1 MLRFL
6 AIVCLFGAGVV
17 HLVITPYHYGH
28 APAHGLFF
36 GVLGIVQMVWAGV
49 FWRWP
54 STALRVSGLALSG
67 GVVVLWVLTQ
77 TVAIPF
83 ADQPEP
89 IDWSLWTSKLFEFVG
104 FVMLALSG
112 SPTWQ
117 PIIRASGVGLGVGV
131 LMWGG
136 GLGGAVLFP
145 QYGHASHDH
154 AGHDHAHHDHGDHDH
169 SAESAYTDV
178 DLDNETYNWQLPE
191 GFPLPAVPDDNPM
204 TEEKVELG
212 RFLFYDQRLS
222 ANQTQSCSS
231 CHFQHL
237 AFTDA
242 KAQAVG
248 STGEVHPR
256 NAQTLTNVG
265 YNATLTWANPTL
277 TELER
282 QILVPIFG
290 EFPHELG
297 VSGHEDEVLQ
307 RFIDDP
313 MYQERFAQAFPD
325 EADPA
330 TWNNLVQALASFSRA
345 LISGNSPYDQYVY
358 GGDKSALSPSAIR
371 GLNLFMSEELECH
384 HCHNGFN
391 FTNSTRHRNTTF
403 KDTPFENTGLYNIG
417 GTGAYP
423 RGNTGLHEITG
434 NSEDMGRFRP
444 PTLRNIELTGPYMHD
459 GSIETLEEVI
469 RFYEDGGRNI
479 TTGPHA
485 GDGRLNP
492 NKSGFV
498 PGFVLTDQE
507 RADVIEFLESLT
519 DDQFITDPRFSDP
532 FAGESAAHTP

>member
-1 MLRFL
+1 MLRIL
-6 AIVCLFGAGVV
+6 AIGCLLGAGVV
-17 HLVITPYHYGH
+17 HLVITPYHYAH

-36 GVLGIVQMVWAGV
+36 GLLGIVQVVWAGV

-54 STALRVSGLALSG
+54 TSALRVGGLTLSG

-77 TVAIPF
+77 MVAIPF

-89 IDWSLWTSKLFEFVG
+89 IDWSLIASKALELAG
-104 FVMLALSG
+104 FVTLVLGNSLAC
-112 SPTWQ
+112 Q
-117 PIIRASGVGLGVGV
+117 PIVRAGGVGLGVGV

-145 QYGHASHDH
+145 QYGHTSHDH
-154 AGHDHAHHDHGDHDH
+154 TGHDHRNHDH
-169 SAESAYTDV
+169 SAESAYADV
-178 DLDNETYNWQLPE
+178 DLAEETYDWQLPE
-191 GFPLPAVPDDNPM
+191 GFPLPTVPDDNPM

-222 ANQTQSCSS
+222 ANQTQSCSA
-231 CHFQHL
+231 CHFQEI

-242 KAQAVG
+242 KAQPVG
-248 STGEVHPR
+248 STGESHLR
-256 NAQTLTNVG
+256 NSPTLTNVA
-265 YNATLTWANPTL
+265 YNATLTWSSPTL

-282 QILVPIFG
+282 QLLVPVFG

-325 EADPA
+325 EDDPV
-330 TWNNLVQALASFSRA
+330 TWSNLVKALASFSRA
-345 LISGNSPYDQYVY
+345 LISGNAPYDQYVY

-371 GLNLFMSEELECH
+371 GLNLFLSEELECH

-403 KDTPFENTGLYNIG
+403 KDTPFENTGLYNID

-434 NSEDMGRFRP
+434 DPEDMGRFRP

-459 GSIETLEEVI
+459 GSIETLEDVI

-479 TTGPHA
+479 TSGPHA

-507 RADVIEFLESLT
+507 RADIIEFLESLT
-519 DDQFITDPRFSDP
+519 DEQFITDPRFSDP
-532 FAGESAAHTP
+532 FVVDSEAHTPDR